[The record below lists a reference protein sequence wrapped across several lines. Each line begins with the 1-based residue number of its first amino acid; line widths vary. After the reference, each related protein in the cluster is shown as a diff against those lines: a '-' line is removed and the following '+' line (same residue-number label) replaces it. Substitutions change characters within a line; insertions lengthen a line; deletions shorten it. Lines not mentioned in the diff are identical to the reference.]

1 MKFTDKK
8 FDQWYDSEGVRFYSK
23 NHGSADGH
31 YDYMKKA
38 YLDGF
43 YAGLNSATAI
53 INQVNNDFTEVN

>member
-53 INQVNNDFTEVN
+53 INQINNDFTEVN

>member
-8 FDQWYDSEGVRFYSK
+8 FDEWYDTEGIRFFSQ

-43 YAGLNSATAI
+43 YSGLNSAIEI
-53 INQVNNDFTEVN
+53 IDESNNGN